1 MSESLRQSLSLIA
14 LVTVGMALMPVAAV
28 VHAIDRHH
36 HRPPRDLTRW
46 GASQLI
52 NGGERR

>member
-1 MSESLRQSLSLIA
+1 MSPSLRQSLSLIA
-14 LVTVGMALMPVAAV
+14 LVTADMALMPVAAV

-46 GASQLI
+46 GAAHWI
-52 NGGERR
+52 TGGGR